1 LLGGLGKPRIRIADG
16 TATPKPRL
24 SRHQSATGSLRAM
37 RHHSR
42 NGSLGQR
49 LVAAITT
56 ERHMHRDYAREGK
69 GDGDSDDRV
78 WYDQFTST
86 DWVHDSIA
94 DAFRL
99 KELQARKDFRGR
111 VKAYLD
117 GTQGWILSAI
127 VGMITALVAYMVD
140 TSEAPAFDLKDG
152 YCSKGWYRSERVS
165 LAIISRRDITD
176 PYDRAAARRV
186 ELAMHGIPG
195 HNSSQFL
202 GSTRSGPNSLST
214 FAW

>member
-1 LLGGLGKPRIRIADG
+1 
-16 TATPKPRL
+16 
-24 SRHQSATGSLRAM
+24 M

-42 NGSLGQR
+42 NGSWGQR

-56 ERHMHRDYAREGK
+56 TDRQKYRDYVHEGK
-69 GDGDSDDRV
+69 GSRDSDDRV

-99 KELQARKDFRGR
+99 KELQSRKDFRGR

-127 VGMITALVAYMVD
+127 VGFVTAMVAYVVD
-140 TSEAPAFDLKDG
+140 ISEAPAFDLKDG
-152 YCSKGWYRSERVS
+152 YCSEGWYKSERVS
-165 LAIISRRDITD
+165 LEPVSKMDL
-176 PYDRAAARRV
+176 Y
-186 ELAMHGIPG
+186 
-195 HNSSQFL
+195 
-202 GSTRSGPNSLST
+202 
-214 FAW
+214 